1 MHGAGSFA
9 ANSVHELMFSLL
21 SGYSCY
27 VQLKIQGTGRTKRIE
42 RIAIV
47 KMRYRIRQR

>member
-27 VQLKIQGTGRTKRIE
+27 VQLKIQGTGRTKKNRKNSNSKNEI
-42 RIAIV
+42 
-47 KMRYRIRQR
+47 